1 MAERNEPCPCMS
13 GLKYKK
19 CCFKRELIL
28 KKIPCQTYH
37 ESYVLQ
43 NLLESSPQFKSFYE
57 AERSKITRNIIWAY
71 DPELDSNVRA
81 TYLPKIKENLIAFNT
96 LPLSSEDAFDT
107 AHELQHFICNEE
119 GYPSVKLS
127 ELLAAQTNSNLAAAL
142 SSSLN
147 DPIVNKRL
155 LSFGFDLWAQYDK
168 DSAKE
173 KAFMEKTAEPQSPT
187 EKLYFTAYYVTK
199 ALLWDVCCL
208 SSARNS
214 NDFLEWYDSHFP
226 NFSAEARETL
236 AWIKEQGY
244 ETPEKAEA
252 VYTKLITRF
261 ELDKSLKIV
270 TYPVDN

>member
-19 CCFKRELIL
+19 CCYKRELIL
-28 KKIPCQTYH
+28 KKIPCQTYY
-37 ESYVLQ
+37 EGYILQ
-43 NLLESSPQFKSFYE
+43 DLLEHSPQFKSFYE
-57 AERSKITRNIIWAY
+57 AERSKISRNIIWAY
-71 DPELDSNVRA
+71 DPELVSNVRA
-81 TYLPKIKENLIAFNT
+81 TYLPKINENLIACKN

-127 ELLAAQTNSNLAAAL
+127 ELLAGQTNSNLAIAL

-155 LSFGFDLWAQYDK
+155 LPFAFDLWSQYDK
-168 DSAKE
+168 DCASE
-173 KAFMEKTAEPQSPT
+173 KTYMEKIDEPQAPT
-187 EKLYFTAYYVTK
+187 EKLYYTAYYIAK

-208 SSARNS
+208 TSVRNS

-226 NFSAEARETL
+226 NFSPEARETL
-236 AWIKEQGY
+236 SWIKKLGY

-252 VYTKLITRF
+252 VYTKLITQF
-261 ELDKSLKIV
+261 ELDKSLKII
-270 TYPVDN
+270 TYPA